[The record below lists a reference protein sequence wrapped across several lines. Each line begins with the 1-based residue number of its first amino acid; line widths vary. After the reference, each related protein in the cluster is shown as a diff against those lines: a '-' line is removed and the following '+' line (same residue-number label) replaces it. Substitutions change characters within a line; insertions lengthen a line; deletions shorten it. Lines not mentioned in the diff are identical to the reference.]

1 MTISAERVPSRPPR
15 KFMAAAGVAGLLP
28 WLGIV
33 ARLLTA
39 NPLRIIF
46 IGLIL
51 WFAGCASL
59 WYMHLPP
66 EVARERSFGVSLLIW
81 TLTFVPVFACTAM
94 GTGMIISHF

>member
-1 MTISAERVPSRPPR
+1 MISSADPESSRPPR
-15 KFMAAAGVAGLLP
+15 KFMAVAVAAGLLP

-39 NPLRIIF
+39 NLLRITF
-46 IGLIL
+46 IGIIL
-51 WFAGCASL
+51 WVAGCASL

-66 EVARERSFGVSLLIW
+66 EVARERRFGVSLLIW